1 MKAKTCEQHQC
12 ESGVKKKTKKHNA
25 VFRRAIKKYKHTH
38 TYKNTHRNTHTHAHT
53 HRHTDTHT
61 SFAEAYNKELRN
73 SSPWIL
79 NSL

>member
-38 TYKNTHRNTHTHAHT
+38 TQKHTQEHTHTRTHTQT
-53 HRHTDTHT
+53 HRHTHT